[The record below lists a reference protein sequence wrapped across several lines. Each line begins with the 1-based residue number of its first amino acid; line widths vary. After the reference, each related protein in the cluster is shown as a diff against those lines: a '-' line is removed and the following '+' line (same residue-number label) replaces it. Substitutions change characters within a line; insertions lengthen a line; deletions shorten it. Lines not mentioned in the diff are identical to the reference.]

1 MILLDAP
8 YTSDF
13 LIDTI
18 HQNKYSVILN
28 NYANNLYKNDIQ
40 SFINDEKAIERISNG
55 DDYLYTNSENAI
67 EWIAK
72 NLGHTPYPDQV
83 SMFKDKSRFRELVSK
98 MYPNVYFKKV
108 SWNELDG
115 IDKETQ
121 PYPLVLKPA
130 VGFFSLGVHIVRSKT
145 EWNETLQSLKKDVK
159 RIKSMYP
166 EQVLDVSDFI
176 IESYI
181 EGEEY
186 AIDCYFNA
194 QGNPV
199 ILTVMKHLFS
209 SDSDVSDRLYMTSV
223 DIIADLKDRVDTFLQ
238 ELKKLT
244 RLTNFPLHI
253 EVRIQDGQIV
263 PIEVNP
269 LRFGGWCTTADV
281 TWHAYGFNPYI
292 YFFEQ
297 RQPDWKTIL
306 QREDRS
312 LYSIIILDIPATH
325 RSKPIK
331 AFDYEKL
338 LLQFEDPLELRKIDF
353 KKHPVFGFLFSR
365 TSPENMNELEAIL
378 KDDLTEFIIE

>member
-18 HQNKYSVILN
+18 RQNKYPVILN
-28 NYANNLYKNDIQ
+28 NYANNFYKNDIQ
-40 SFINDEKAIERISNG
+40 SFISDEKAIERLSNG

-83 SMFKDKSRFRELVSK
+83 NMFKDKYRFRELISK
-98 MYPNVYFKKV
+98 MYPHVYFKKV
-108 SWNELDG
+108 SWNELDK
-115 IDKETQ
+115 IDKETL

-145 EWNETLQSLKKDVK
+145 EWNEALQSLKKDVK

-181 EGEEY
+181 DGEEY

-223 DIIADLKDRVDTFLQ
+223 DIIADLKDKVDTFLQ

-244 RLTNFPLHI
+244 GLTNFPLHI

-269 LRFGGWCTTADV
+269 LRFGGWCTTADL

-297 RQPDWKTIL
+297 KQPDWNTIL

-338 LLQFEDPLELRKIDF
+338 LLQFEDPVELRKIDF

-365 TSPENMNELEAIL
+365 TSPKNMKELEAIL